1 MKNILAAFVSIFCL
15 VVFAVA
21 APPTISVTV
30 RNPIDLSRSSETI
43 VLQSTE
49 LHRLLAV
56 DDIRR
61 IHVRDEKS
69 GQELLIQAVDTND
82 DGVFEELLFQVDIAP
97 KETRKFE
104 LSVGER
110 QIPKVQDFKA
120 YGRFV
125 QERRDDFAWENDRIA
140 HRMYG
145 VELETWPQE
154 PLTSSAVDVWTKRV
168 PRLVIDDWYMVDDY
182 HRDHGEGADLYAAGT
197 TRGCGGNGIW
207 ADRKLY
213 PSANFRSSRTFANG
227 PIRVMF
233 ELNYPAWDA
242 NGVRVSET
250 KRISLD
256 AGQNFDRFESHY
268 TFEGSPELTDA
279 IGIRK
284 GPEAVSSTDHE
295 RGSLRAWEKL
305 SDNDGQLGCAVIL
318 DPAKIS
324 GVTEDKNNFLITTKI
339 LQDKSVT
346 YYAGFGWSK
355 NGFATVEDWDRYVAQ
370 YAARL
375 KAPLEVTLSASG
387 K

>member
-154 PLTSSAVDVWTKRV
+154 PLT
-168 PRLVIDDWYMVDDY
+168 
-182 HRDHGEGADLYAAGT
+182 
-197 TRGCGGNGIW
+197 
-207 ADRKLY
+207 
-213 PSANFRSSRTFANG
+213 
-227 PIRVMF
+227 
-233 ELNYPAWDA
+233 
-242 NGVRVSET
+242 
-250 KRISLD
+250 
-256 AGQNFDRFESHY
+256 
-268 TFEGSPELTDA
+268 
-279 IGIRK
+279 
-284 GPEAVSSTDHE
+284 
-295 RGSLRAWEKL
+295 
-305 SDNDGQLGCAVIL
+305 
-318 DPAKIS
+318 
-324 GVTEDKNNFLITTKI
+324 
-339 LQDKSVT
+339 
-346 YYAGFGWSK
+346 
-355 NGFATVEDWDRYVAQ
+355 
-370 YAARL
+370 
-375 KAPLEVTLSASG
+375 
-387 K
+387 